1 MICELFPFQKQAV
14 NEMRLRV
21 AMALNNY
28 RMLKIPQVVSL
39 QAPTGSG
46 KTIIMSA
53 LIEDIFYGSEQF
65 TEQPEAIFVWL
76 SDSPQLNEQSKQ
88 KIELKADKVRMDQC
102 VVISDESFD
111 REILEDGHIYF
122 LNTQKLGKAGN
133 LSRHSDTRQYTIWET
148 IENTAREKADR
159 LYFIIDEAHR
169 GMQGRQAGT
178 ATTIMQRFIKG
189 SSEQNL
195 SPIPVVIGMSA
206 TAERFNS
213 LVGQATNSTLH
224 KVVISPAQVRQ
235 SGLLKDRIVITYPED
250 PIKHGDMAVLQAA
263 TDEWQDKCKHWYQ
276 YTYEQHYTNVN
287 PVFVIQVCAGSGTKV
302 SDTDLDDVIAK
313 IEERMGDSFK
323 ENEVVHTFGSTGT
336 LSIHGLT
343 VPHIEP
349 SEIAEDRRIRVV
361 LFKENL
367 STGWDCPRAETMMS
381 FRRAEDATYIAQLLG
396 RMVRTPLQCHV
407 LVDDSLNDVRLFLPY
422 FNQDTVQKVID
433 ELQATEGGE
442 IPTVVD
448 GESLEEQNYDT
459 WSVHNQRKKTQKQTV
474 GQLSIFDYP
483 NGFQEEPAA
492 APSTAVGDMSNSG
505 AMAANQGGADAEIP
519 AEGQHQTIPL
529 EAVSGNDVH
538 AGQETEKTSGGNQ
551 SVNKE
556 QPVLTPAVSQM
567 SMFPTIDRE
576 GITKFIN
583 EQGYLTYI
591 VRAVK
596 INSYLKSLMS
606 LAGLLSQFNICITA
620 AEDVKNDV
628 AELIRNYV
636 NGLHDAGKY
645 DELTKQVMEMK
656 LSVQIFDV
664 FGEKIQSDN
673 QIDMFTASESDLDRQ
688 LRVADAKMGGCGFH
702 LAYGRKYIDFDNP
715 NAFKVDCILFAFDS
729 ECIAELNKYAEKKF
743 HELNDQ
749 YRKYNRDGGV
759 TAILRY
765 TLRLLTTQ
773 QRDRITKMIL
783 AAELIRQKEYPK
795 YGKEPISI
803 GFWVGGTV
811 TPNTF
816 KELEEAPEDPAK
828 TRIARSK
835 KNSIYKQLLTC
846 PFCGKPLTEENF
858 YIDIPTKSVSIYCS
872 DDKCMFYRY
881 KPSNKIKIP
890 VYLVDEEIYAK
901 CPTIILSTVDKFARL
916 PWDVNTN
923 ALFGRVDRICSRD
936 GYVAI
941 GADHARHNRTEEL
954 PTSTL
959 RSIKPFLPPELIIQ
973 DELHLITGPLGT
985 VYGA

>member
-1 MICELFPFQKQAV
+1 
-14 NEMRLRV
+14 
-21 AMALNNY
+21 
-28 RMLKIPQVVSL
+28 
-39 QAPTGSG
+39 
-46 KTIIMSA
+46 MSA

-88 KIELKADKVRMDQC
+88 KIELKADKIRMDQC

-195 SPIPVVIGMSA
+195 LPIPVVIGMSA

-224 KVVISPAQVRQ
+224 KVIISPAQVRQ

-459 WSVHNQRKKTQKQTV
+459 WSVHNQRKKTQKLTV

-483 NGFQEEPAA
+483 NGFQEEPAV
-492 APSTAVGDMSNSG
+492 APSTAVGDMPNSG
-505 AMAANQGGADAEIP
+505 VVAVNQGRVDSELP

-529 EAVSGNDVH
+529 ETVPRNDVH
-538 AGQETEKTSGGNQ
+538 AGQEIERTSEGDQSEK
-551 SVNKE
+551 KE

-567 SMFPTIDRE
+567 SMLPTIDRE

-636 NGLHDAGKY
+636 NGLEDADY
-645 DELTKQVMEMK
+645 
-656 LSVQIFDV
+656 
-664 FGEKIQSDN
+664 
-673 QIDMFTASESDLDRQ
+673 
-688 LRVADAKMGGCGFH
+688 
-702 LAYGRKYIDFDNP
+702 
-715 NAFKVDCILFAFDS
+715 
-729 ECIAELNKYAEKKF
+729 
-743 HELNDQ
+743 
-749 YRKYNRDGGV
+749 
-759 TAILRY
+759 TAISREDYL
-765 TLRLLTTQ
+765 
-773 QRDRITKMIL
+773 
-783 AAELIRQKEYPK
+783 
-795 YGKEPISI
+795 
-803 GFWVGGTV
+803 
-811 TPNTF
+811 
-816 KELEEAPEDPAK
+816 KELERLDIEVG
-828 TRIARSK
+828 K
-835 KNSIYKQLLTC
+835 KNNLGEIKSFVLLQVLSVMLGEQIYV
-846 PFCGKPLTEENF
+846 F
-858 YIDIPTKSVSIYCS
+858 CS
-872 DDKCMFYRY
+872 DDRNARNGATNFEDVRCISLVSVFSRLKEEANWTFEDAEPYIESLIAFYQDHHQTTFRVMEASEVRRLQRIPCRQVLQEIFNGKFIELKNGMLRY
-881 KPSNKIKIP
+881 K
-890 VYLVDEEIYAK
+890 
-901 CPTIILSTVDKFARL
+901 R
-916 PWDVNTN
+916 
-923 ALFGRVDRICSRD
+923 
-936 GYVAI
+936 
-941 GADHARHNRTEEL
+941 
-954 PTSTL
+954 
-959 RSIKPFLPPELIIQ
+959 
-973 DELHLITGPLGT
+973 
-985 VYGA
+985 

>member
-65 TEQPEAIFVWL
+65 TEQPDAIFVWL

-88 KIELKADKVRMDQC
+88 KIEQKADKIRIDQC

-133 LSRHSDTRQYTIWET
+133 LSRHSDNRQYTIWET
-148 IENTAREKADR
+148 IENTARQKSDR

-189 SSEQNL
+189 SKEQEL

-206 TAERFNS
+206 TADRFNA
-213 LVGQATNSTLH
+213 LVGQGTSSTLH

-235 SGLLKDRIVITYPED
+235 SGLLKDRIIITYPED
-250 PIKHGDMAVLQAA
+250 PTKHGDMAVLQAA

-323 ENEVVHTFGSTGT
+323 ENEVVHTFGSTSA
-336 LSIHGLT
+336 LMIHGLN

-448 GESLEEQNYDT
+448 GESMDEQTYDT
-459 WSVHNQRKKTQKQTV
+459 WSVHSGRRRTQQQTP
-474 GQLSIFDYP
+474 GQMSIFDYP
-483 NGFQEEPAA
+483 NGFQSEPVVAPSVPAGDESTLTSGTKESTPMAPMHGEAVDPAA
-492 APSTAVGDMSNSG
+492 STPSASTSAVPQAIMP
-505 AMAANQGGADAEIP
+505 ANDASAIPIP
-519 AEGQHQTIPL
+519 AQQESAETGTTQTGEGEHTP
-529 EAVSGNDVH
+529 
-538 AGQETEKTSGGNQ
+538 K
-551 SVNKE
+551 KE
-556 QPVLTPAVSQM
+556 SPVLTPVVPQLS
-567 SMFPTIDRE
+567 FLPTIDRE

-583 EQGYLTYI
+583 EQGFLTYI
-591 VRAVK
+591 VRSVK

-606 LAGLLSQFNICITA
+606 LAGLLTQFNICITA
-620 AEDVKNDV
+620 TDDVKNDV
-628 AELIRNYV
+628 AELIRKYV
-636 NGLHDAGKY
+636 NGLRKTGKY

-656 LSVQIFDV
+656 LSVKIFDV
-664 FGEKIQSDN
+664 FGEVIHTDQQLDL
-673 QIDMFTASESDLDRQ
+673 FTTSESDLDRQ
-688 LRVADAKMGGCGFH
+688 LRVADTKMGGCGFP
-702 LAYGRKYIDFDNP
+702 LAYSRKYIDFNNP

-729 ECIAELNKYAEKKF
+729 ECIAELNQYAEKKF
-743 HELNDQ
+743 HELNDE
-749 YRKYNRDGGV
+749 YRKYIVAKPEKCQKQYSDIVANGDEISKHNFTLPETISAKVETDGIKYTDHLFANADGIAKIKLNGWEQAVLAEEQKRDDYVCWLRNPSRQAWSLRMPYEIDGKCKEMYPDFIIV
-759 TAILRY
+759 RRDPILTYVIDILEPHNPDFKDNLGKAKGLANYAANEPRIGRVQ
-765 TLRLLTTQ
+765 LIRIGKDAAKNDRFKRLDLAKGTI
-773 QRDRITKMIL
+773 RNKVL
-783 AAELIRQKEYPK
+783 AAI
-795 YGKEPISI
+795 
-803 GFWVGGTV
+803 
-811 TPNTF
+811 NT
-816 KELEEAPEDPAK
+816 
-828 TRIARSK
+828 
-835 KNSIYKQLLTC
+835 
-846 PFCGKPLTEENF
+846 
-858 YIDIPTKSVSIYCS
+858 
-872 DDKCMFYRY
+872 
-881 KPSNKIKIP
+881 
-890 VYLVDEEIYAK
+890 
-901 CPTIILSTVDKFARL
+901 
-916 PWDVNTN
+916 
-923 ALFGRVDRICSRD
+923 
-936 GYVAI
+936 
-941 GADHARHNRTEEL
+941 
-954 PTSTL
+954 
-959 RSIKPFLPPELIIQ
+959 
-973 DELHLITGPLGT
+973 DELDHIFETDG
-985 VYGA
+985 VFED